1 MYQASFVFGP
11 EEPESYQGG
20 RVCSKCKRTR
30 PSDRYSPTSGGNY
43 LRAECRDCNRKL
55 NTIREH
61 LKRITPPPGE
71 DYTCPICDK
80 DSEQVKGL
88 GGIANGP
95 WVLDHDHDAG
105 TFRGWLCHKCN
116 RSLGGF
122 DDNLQSLK
130 RAIDY
135 LEAERD

>member
-1 MYQASFVFGP
+1 MDEYA
-11 EEPESYQGG
+11 
-20 RVCSKCKRTR
+20 
-30 PSDRYSPTSGGNY
+30 
-43 LRAECRDCNRKL
+43 L
-55 NTIREH
+55 NVSVLGLLIGTAPH
-61 LKRITPPPGE
+61 LEVT
-71 DYTCPICDK
+71 
-80 DSEQVKGL
+80 
-88 GGIANGP
+88 NGP